1 MAISEKIKALLGA
14 DYTEGM
20 TEAEALEKLD
30 GKNIVDLAKGEYT
43 SSNKYNDELRKR
55 KDAEEKATNAEKA
68 LNEIKDAQL
77 SAEERAQKQL
87 AEAMKAKDELNAT
100 LEAELNKAKV
110 EKIFAGAGLADEQID
125 TLSSSVT
132 PDTAKEIVELMK
144 ANSEAAVK
152 KAKEEALKDFKSP
165 DGGKPAPEKSFS
177 EMTLDE
183 LTELKRTDPARYEM
197 LKNSKK

>member
-1 MAISEKIKALLGA
+1 MALSEKMIALLGA
-14 DYTEGM
+14 DYVEGM
-20 TEAEALEKLD
+20 SDADALAKLD
-30 GKNIVDLAKGEYT
+30 EKNLVDLSKGDYV
-43 SSNKYNDELRKR
+43 SKNKYSDAVQKASV
-55 KDAEEKATNAEKA
+55 AEEKATNAEKA

-165 DGGKPAPEKSFS
+165 DGGKPAPEKTFS
-177 EMTLDE
+177 EMSLDE
-183 LTELKRTDPARYEM
+183 RTALKLSDPARYEQ

>member
-1 MAISEKIKALLGA
+1 MALEKMKALLGA
-14 DYTEGM
+14 DYTDGM
-20 TEAEALEKLD
+20 TDAEILAKLEE
-30 GKNIVDLAKGEYT
+30 KNLVDLSRGDYVSK
-43 SSNKYNDELRKR
+43 NKYSDAVQKASV
-55 KDAEEKATNAEKA
+55 AEEKATNAEKA

-177 EMTLDE
+177 EMSLDE
-183 LTELKRTDPARYEM
+183 RTALKLSDPARYEM

>member
-1 MAISEKIKALLGA
+1 MALEKMKALLGE
-14 DYTEGM
+14 DYTDGM
-20 TEAEALEKLD
+20 TDAEILAKLEE
-30 GKNIVDLAKGEYT
+30 KNLVDLSKGDYV
-43 SSNKYNDELRKR
+43 SKNKYSDAVQKASA
-55 KDAEEKATNAEKA
+55 AEEKATNAEKA

>member
-1 MAISEKIKALLGA
+1 MALEKMKALLGA
-14 DYTEGM
+14 DYTDGM
-20 TEAEALEKLD
+20 TDAEILAKLEE
-30 GKNIVDLAKGEYT
+30 KNLVDLSKGDYV
-43 SSNKYNDELRKR
+43 SKNKYSDAVQKASA
-55 KDAEEKATNAEKA
+55 AEEKATNAEKA

-177 EMTLDE
+177 EMNLDE
-183 LTELKRTDPARYEM
+183 RTALKLSDPARYEQ